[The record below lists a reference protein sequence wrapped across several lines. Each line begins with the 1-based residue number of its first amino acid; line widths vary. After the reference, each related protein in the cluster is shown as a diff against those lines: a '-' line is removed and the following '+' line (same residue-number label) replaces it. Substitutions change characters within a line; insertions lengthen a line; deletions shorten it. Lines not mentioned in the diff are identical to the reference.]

1 MLEDDNPIRPM
12 SERRFEFI
20 PVDSIKVPNPRKRC
34 AKQFKEIERSIKVN
48 GLYKP
53 IIVNERNLESTGKY
67 ELVCGQGRW
76 EIHKILGIKSILAE
90 VINEDE
96 GKAFI

>member
-1 MLEDDNPIRPM
+1 MLGDDNPIRPM
-12 SERRFEFI
+12 SERHFKFI

-53 IIVNERNLESTGKY
+53 IIVNEHNLESREPFKTS
-67 ELVCGQGRW
+67 LV
-76 EIHKILGIKSILAE
+76 
-90 VINEDE
+90 
-96 GKAFI
+96 